1 MLSAKISREFKNS
14 GISILHQLIRQGR
27 LKIYIVLSNINIDVS
42 NLAQAYRVD
51 IVSLSLL

>member
-14 GISILHQLIRQGR
+14 GISILHQLIRQ
-27 LKIYIVLSNINIDVS
+27 KIYIALSNINIDVS
-42 NLAQAYRVD
+42 SLAQAYCVD

>member
-27 LKIYIVLSNINIDVS
+27 LKIYIALSNINIDVS
-42 NLAQAYRVD
+42 SLAQAYRVD

>member
-14 GISILHQLIRQGR
+14 GISILHQLIPQGR
-27 LKIYIVLSNINIDVS
+27 LKIYIALSNTNIDVS
-42 NLAQAYRVD
+42 SLAQAYCVD